1 MQTHSHTHSY
11 TLTHTQL
18 RSRDEARGDRIAE
31 QDETPRAAG
40 TPRWWGASPP
50 SPRSRDRGQASPLR
64 VDSRSLVLPPSPVRP
79 DTPWVS
85 SGPPAVGGA
94 GTCHGSCAR
103 PSGPHAAS
111 QPLSCG
117 GARFPEIRSDR
128 PLHPS
133 GGYGALRGSD
143 TPCCGQGGNQGRGA
157 PAGRKRWPPC
167 RQEKRRQTGS
177 PRRTPPRGR
186 PWQGGKTHCGDSHRE
201 GAARSVSSGGWPL
214 RANPGGPA
222 RERKPL
228 LGSDQPAPRPAGTRR
243 SRPAG
248 RWPWGQEVGR
258 EQRATCAPVLLEG
271 APSVTEE
278 GHCPAMQGR
287 PGMSS
292 RFTRRNGAFPLRKRM
307 LCPRRRPLWGGNELI
322 LPMGRTCHR
331 GGA

>member
-186 PWQGGKTHCGDSHRE
+186 PSQRGKTHCGDFITGRAQRE
-201 GAARSVSSGGWPL
+201 VCPQGGGLCGQTQGGQPGRGSPFWAATSRRPDPRGRGGGA
-214 RANPGGPA
+214 
-222 RERKPL
+222 
-228 LGSDQPAPRPAGTRR
+228 
-243 SRPAG
+243 
-248 RWPWGQEVGR
+248 
-258 EQRATCAPVLLEG
+258 
-271 APSVTEE
+271 
-278 GHCPAMQGR
+278 GR
-287 PGMSS
+287 PGGG
-292 RFTRRNGAFPLRKRM
+292 RGG
-307 LCPRRRPLWGGNELI
+307 RRRAESSGPPAHLSSWKGPLLSQRKGTVPPCRGDRACRPGSRAE
-322 LPMGRTCHR
+322 MGRFPFGRECFVR
-331 GGA
+331 DDAAFGAGMS